1 MRRHFLAKFNYFD
14 YFIDRFLV
22 FFTYNLYTSTLRGL
36 IMKNLLFIML
46 LLMSSVSIAGGCGGD
61 HEHDHEKKEKTEH
74 DQGTSEE
81 A

>member
-1 MRRHFLAKFNYFD
+1 M
-14 YFIDRFLV
+14 
-22 FFTYNLYTSTLRGL
+22 
-36 IMKNLLFIML
+36 

-74 DQGTSEE
+74 DQGTSED